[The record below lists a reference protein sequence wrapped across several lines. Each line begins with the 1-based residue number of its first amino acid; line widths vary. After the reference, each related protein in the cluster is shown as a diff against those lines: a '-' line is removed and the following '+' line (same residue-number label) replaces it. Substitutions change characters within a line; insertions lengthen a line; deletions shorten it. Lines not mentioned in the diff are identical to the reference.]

1 MSDLDGITDKTVTF
15 DVTAGQYAQLERDLV
30 KPGRPRV
37 THKISVGPFSLPG
50 TWVVIG
56 TQRRQEPLG
65 VHRVILA
72 KLED

>member
-1 MSDLDGITDKTVTF
+1 MSDLDGITDETVTLT
-15 DVTAGQYAQLERDLV
+15 VSAGQYAQLERDLI

-50 TWVVIG
+50 TWVVTG
-56 TQRRQEPLG
+56 AQRRHEG